1 MVWGQNAL
9 IAVFARIDHNLI
21 FDNDFNKL
29 SFWSTH
35 AFKSVVD
42 NKQYDWIERNEF
54 ETRMQQSLEILR
66 TAIDTMPV
74 EWLEFN
80 NEYNNFN
87 AEQNRQRLENE
98 ANGSLWSK
106 MA

>member
-1 MVWGQNAL
+1 
-9 IAVFARIDHNLI
+9 
-21 FDNDFNKL
+21 
-29 SFWSTH
+29 
-35 AFKSVVD
+35 
-42 NKQYDWIERNEF
+42 
-54 ETRMQQSLEILR
+54 MQQSLEILR